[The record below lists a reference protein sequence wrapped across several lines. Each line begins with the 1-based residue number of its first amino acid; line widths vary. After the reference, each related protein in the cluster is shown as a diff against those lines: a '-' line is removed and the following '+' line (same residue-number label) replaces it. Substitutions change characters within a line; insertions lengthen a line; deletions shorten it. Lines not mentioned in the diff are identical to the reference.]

1 MRPKCT
7 HYCRNR
13 ALATLIA
20 CFAIMVLIPFNSKA
34 VEKKFEAPPKLRA
47 SDILPEKLLKSPNY
61 QVDEQVVNDGFLNH
75 YHITSP
81 FGDFDVISNAG
92 MHKLTREID
101 TIAEM
106 AKVKTSDV
114 FIKAVGESASNTL
127 KGIKTLFTDPE
138 KSIKGAATGISSL
151 FSRAKESVL
160 KSDPGETEDSK
171 AKQAIG
177 FSKAK
182 REVAFKYGVDVYS
195 TNKVLQEYLDSL
207 AWADYLGGLS
217 LAVVT
222 APIGGAAGLVVTS
235 SGAVRLL
242 NEVIATTPPAE
253 LKLQNRNKLLD
264 MSIDG
269 DLIHLFI
276 NNPHFS
282 PRQQTYLV
290 AALEKMTKAKNR
302 EFPLQ
307 VALQAENHN
316 VATTVT
322 LITAMFAAYSV
333 KITPIER
340 FYPVARFMY
349 GLDENGKTV
358 LQIPADYITWNQR
371 LANGIGSIQKRGKK
385 GSELWVLGTVSE
397 RARIELKQAGWEIN
411 TRVATKLGV
420 AEEKL
425 K

>member
-1 MRPKCT
+1 MKPKYT
-7 HYCRNR
+7 HHSRNL

-20 CFAIMVLIPFNSKA
+20 CFAIAVLIPFTLQA
-34 VEKKFEAPPKLRA
+34 AEKKFEAPPKLRA

-61 QVDEQVVNDGFLNH
+61 QVDEQVINDGFLNH
-75 YHITSP
+75 YHVTSP
-81 FGDFDVISNAG
+81 FGDFDVISNAA
-92 MHKLTREID
+92 MHKLAREID

-114 FIKAVGESASNTL
+114 YIKAVGDSASNTL
-127 KGIKTLFTDPE
+127 AGIKSLFTDPE
-138 KSIKGAATGISSL
+138 KSVKGAATGISSL
-151 FSRAKESVL
+151 FSRTKESVL
-160 KSDPGETEDSK
+160 KSDPSETEDSK

-182 REVAFKYGVDVYS
+182 REVAFKYKVDVYS
-195 TNKVLQEYLDSL
+195 TNKVLQEHLDSL

-217 LAVVT
+217 LAAVT
-222 APIGGAAGLVVTS
+222 APIGGAAGLVLTS

-253 LKLQNRNKLLD
+253 LRLQNRNKLLD
-264 MSIDG
+264 MSINS

-302 EFPLQ
+302 EFSLQ
-307 VALQAENHN
+307 VALQVEDHN

-322 LITAMFAAYSV
+322 LMTAMFAAYSV

-358 LQIPADYITWNQR
+358 LQIPVDYITWNQR

-385 GSELWVLGTVSE
+385 GSELWLLGTVSD
-397 RARIELKQAGWEIN
+397 RARIELKKAGWKVN

-420 AEEKL
+420 DGKKL

>member
-7 HYCRNR
+7 HHCHDLT
-13 ALATLIA
+13 LATLIA
-20 CFAIMVLIPFNSKA
+20 CFAIMVLIPFTSKA
-34 VEKKFEAPPKLRA
+34 AEKKFEAPPKLRA

-61 QVDEQVVNDGFLNH
+61 QIDEQVINDGFLNH
-75 YHITSP
+75 YHVTSP

-92 MHKLTREID
+92 MHKLAREID
-101 TIAEM
+101 TITEM

-114 FIKAVGESASNTL
+114 FIKAVGESASKTL
-127 KGIKTLFTDPE
+127 SGIKTLFTDPE

-182 REVAFKYGVDVYS
+182 REIAFKYGVDVYS

-217 LAVVT
+217 LAAVT

-385 GSELWVLGTVSE
+385 GSDLWLLGTVSE